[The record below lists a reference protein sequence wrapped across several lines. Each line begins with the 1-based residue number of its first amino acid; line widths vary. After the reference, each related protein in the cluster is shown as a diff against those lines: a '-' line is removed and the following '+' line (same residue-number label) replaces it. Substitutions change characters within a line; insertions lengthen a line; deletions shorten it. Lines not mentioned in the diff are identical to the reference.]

1 LEESQIFLTE
11 RTAELTARL
20 QAGLDERKSRPA
32 GPPTDQQRQQN
43 AEADRFLETVREAM
57 PFLVKGKGAFES
69 AGKALAADQK
79 PGVSEMPGVYFEQA
93 AERQLEAIVALRNA
107 RERFLELRGLIE
119 LAYSREEQIQGLLPA
134 PKPKD
139 AKGASVNK
147 EKAKPE
153 SPEIPQD
160 ESLRAAQ
167 QLQQENL
174 DRSQRIAK
182 LIDEGLAALP
192 KPAAGADNSTAKPP
206 PADPAAQQAAAER
219 QRLELAKPLLEQAR
233 QEMTAAVDSLAQ
245 AVAEDAAREPPA
257 KSDTKT
263 PDTTDKPPDQP
274 ADKAA
279 AKTGETP
286 FDKSREHVSRAL
298 EHLQALRRLFFSIV
312 EHLRETAQRQAQLN
326 DETEQATALKKDE
339 DIAKTVGPLSL
350 RQQQLRAIT
359 QRIADALND
368 QAKQRPD
375 QAAGQQGADPKQ
387 LEQYQKTA
395 QQLAEAAKLVA
406 DGGTEMQKAGDRLS
420 AEKPDLGAARKSQD
434 EALQKL
440 VEALALLNPPQ
451 PEQQNQQDQD
461 QQGEGQQGQ
470 QQQQQQQTQGAD
482 PSRALQAVRDREAQR
497 RRDRENRQR
506 LTQESVEKDW

>member
-1 LEESQIFLTE
+1 
-11 RTAELTARL
+11 
-20 QAGLDERKSRPA
+20 
-32 GPPTDQQRQQN
+32 
-43 AEADRFLETVREAM
+43 M
-57 PFLVKGKGAFES
+57 
-69 AGKALAADQK
+69 
-79 PGVSEMPGVYFEQA
+79 
-93 AERQLEAIVALRNA
+93 ALRDA

-134 PKPKD
+134 PASKD
-139 AKGASVNK
+139 DARSPALSKSRASPPH

-153 SPEIPQD
+153 SPEV
-160 ESLRAAQ
+160 SLAEGIRASQ

-233 QEMTAAVDSLAQ
+233 QEMTAAADSLAK

-279 AKTGETP
+279 AKPADTAI
-286 FDKSREHVSRAL
+286 DASREHVSQAI
-298 EHLQALRRLFFSIV
+298 EHLQALRRLFFSIA

-339 DIAKTVGPLSL
+339 DIAKTVGPLAL

-359 QRIADALND
+359 QQIADALNE

-387 LEQYQKTA
+387 PEQLPEDRPATGRGGKACRGRRNRNAEGGRPAVRREAGPRSRTQEPGRGV
-395 QQLAEAAKLVA
+395 AEARRGPRAAQSPTARTAEPAGPRPARRGPARATTSSSNSNRRKAPIRRVRSKRCAIVRHNAGATAKT
-406 DGGTEMQKAGDRLS
+406 DND
-420 AEKPDLGAARKSQD
+420 
-434 EALQKL
+434 
-440 VEALALLNPPQ
+440 
-451 PEQQNQQDQD
+451 
-461 QQGEGQQGQ
+461 
-470 QQQQQQQTQGAD
+470 
-482 PSRALQAVRDREAQR
+482 
-497 RRDRENRQR
+497 
-506 LTQESVEKDW
+506 